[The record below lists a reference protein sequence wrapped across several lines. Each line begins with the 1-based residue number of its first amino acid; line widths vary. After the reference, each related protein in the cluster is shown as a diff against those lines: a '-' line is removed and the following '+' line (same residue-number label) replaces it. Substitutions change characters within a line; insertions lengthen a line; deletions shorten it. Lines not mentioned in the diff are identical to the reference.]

1 MAAPLMIA
9 FNKGRLRRCS
19 SPQPRYGLSVLEQ
32 HLQILL
38 RGGDWSNIEVLHKVV
53 QHIGRNERRQRG
65 AKSNILDP
73 QTQQRQQNAHCLL
86 LVLPRRA
93 EVALEMGIFF
103 QFRIAMGGQHF
114 AVGVDVD
121 AFARRLLQQQL
132 EVVQVV
138 PGDDDERS
146 LFKSFVELK
155 EPNAKFSMSPTMRK
169 TSFRERS
176 KVRQGR

>member
-38 RGGDWSNIEVLHKVV
+38 RGGDGSNAEILYKVV
-53 QHIGRNERRQRG
+53 QHIGRNERQQRG

-73 QTQQRQQNAHCLL
+73 QMQQRQQNAHCLL

>member
-1 MAAPLMIA
+1 MAAPLMST

-121 AFARRLLQQQL
+121 ALPAVCSSSSLRSCRSCPEMTMNGPFSKALLNS
-132 EVVQVV
+132 
-138 PGDDDERS
+138 RS
-146 LFKSFVELK
+146 LM
-155 EPNAKFSMSPTMRK
+155 PNSACH
-169 TSFRERS
+169 
-176 KVRQGR
+176 QL